1 MSSAASTTTSDDIQQ
16 LRVIRGQSVTISCSY
31 SGVYVQLEHEL
42 SPRSKP
48 KTLFLRVGAQ
58 SPSSFQNSRRSES
71 EIWRL
76 KDSMSY
82 YEEDLESKLTLTK
95 EKTDFNDAGIY
106 TCKDATKQTTDK
118 YKIII
123 VTLPKLIM
131 NQPSSGKSFKELEG
145 GEIGECIASEAKPE
159 VQIKWIDERDVVY
172 PTQQEVISR
181 NAQSMTTT
189 RSSLSIS
196 QLSYDIHHQV
206 YYNKYPTYYR
216 WSSGPKKFTHKPIL
230 SRIFNLLI

>member
-31 SGVYVQLEHEL
+31 TGVYVQLEHEL
-42 SPRSKP
+42 SQRSKP
-48 KTLFLRVGAQ
+48 KTLFLRVRAQ
-58 SPSSFQNSRRSES
+58 SPSSFQNSRRES
-71 EIWRL
+71 EIWRF

-106 TCKDATKQTTDK
+106 TCKDATTQITDK
-118 YKIII
+118 YKITI
-123 VTLPKLIM
+123 VTLPKLVM
-131 NQPSSGKSFKELEG
+131 NQPSSGRSFKELEG
-145 GEIGECIASEAKPE
+145 GLIGECIASEAKPE

-206 YYNKYPTYYR
+206 
-216 WSSGPKKFTHKPIL
+216 
-230 SRIFNLLI
+230 